1 MEDESR
7 ETNERVGT
15 PEPAGDSRDLITQQ
29 TRVNGLTRLSLFL
42 ALPVYVMVRAVAV
55 ATQSALIFVASD
67 ALFMFWTLCLSYTL
81 GGALGKA
88 HTRSKWLLRFAAAA
102 LAMMGAVGLVSLF
115 GSLDGFPIALI
126 AGYCAVVLLHPVAVE
141 WGLRLNAQPAGNG
154 VGLRPGDER

>member
-7 ETNERVGT
+7 ESDERCGA
-15 PEPAGDSRDLITQQ
+15 PEPAGDSRDSTTQQ
-29 TRVNGLTRLSLFL
+29 ARVNGLTRLSVFL

-55 ATQSALIFVASD
+55 ATQSALVFVASD
-67 ALFMFWTLCLSYTL
+67 ALFLFWTLCLFYTL

-88 HTRSKWLLRFAAAA
+88 HTRSKWFLRFAAAG
-102 LAMMGAVGLVSLF
+102 LAVMGVVGLVRLF
-115 GSLDGFPIALI
+115 GSLDGFPVTLI

-154 VGLRPGDER
+154 VGLRPDD